1 MISSLPTEK
10 WKPSE
15 VSLVDMFRGIQLTV
29 LGSMVEPLSQIC
41 GAVVIIDVEGLPM
54 GHIMHFT
61 PNFAAMLLDYVQEC
75 ICVRLKAVHIVNN
88 SYIFNILF
96 NIFKP
101 FIREKLRKR
110 VCIGELFILQMDFNC
125 SYICFR
131 FSSMARI

>member
-1 MISSLPTEK
+1 
-10 WKPSE
+10 
-15 VSLVDMFRGIQLTV
+15 MFRGIQLAV
-29 LGSMVEPLSQIC
+29 LGAMVEPLSQIC

-54 GHIMHFT
+54 GHIMQFT

-88 SYIFNILF
+88 SYVFNILF

-110 VCIGELFILQMDFNC
+110 VSLNGLRLWRMLSEQI
-125 SYICFR
+125 
-131 FSSMARI
+131 